1 MILQKINAG
10 VFNEMVQDE
19 TGTFVMN
26 KNQPS
31 HLSSEIDSDTVKKIR
46 ELSKL
51 RKSIELD
58 LKAIATATK
67 ISTNQLKN
75 IESFKF
81 EKLPPNP
88 MRLSFIDQYCSVI
101 EKANNTPYGL
111 SAGVWT
117 DKGSKVFNL
126 TSKLNAGVIWANT
139 YNKFDPT
146 SPFGGYKESGHG
158 REGGLHGLFPYLN
171 LSYD

>member
-67 ISTNQLKN
+67 ISTDLLRN

-88 MRLSFIDQYCSVI
+88 IRLSCSDQYCSVI
-101 EKANNTPYGL
+101 EKAHKN
-111 SAGVWT
+111 
-117 DKGSKVFNL
+117 
-126 TSKLNAGVIWANT
+126 
-139 YNKFDPT
+139 
-146 SPFGGYKESGHG
+146 
-158 REGGLHGLFPYLN
+158 
-171 LSYD
+171 

>member
-1 MILQKINAG
+1 MTLKKIDAG
-10 VFNEMVQDE
+10 EYNEMSPDE

-31 HLSSEIDSDTVKKIR
+31 HVSSEIDSDTVKKIR

-101 EKANNTPYGL
+101 EKANKN
-111 SAGVWT
+111 
-117 DKGSKVFNL
+117 
-126 TSKLNAGVIWANT
+126 
-139 YNKFDPT
+139 
-146 SPFGGYKESGHG
+146 
-158 REGGLHGLFPYLN
+158 
-171 LSYD
+171 

>member
-10 VFNEMVQDE
+10 VFNNMVQDE

-31 HLSSEIDSDTVKKIR
+31 HVSSEIDNDTVKKVR

-51 RKSIELD
+51 RRSIELD
-58 LKAIATATK
+58 LKAIATKTK

-88 MRLSFIDQYCSVI
+88 MRTSFIDQYCSVI
-101 EKANNTPYGL
+101 EKANKIN
-111 SAGVWT
+111 S
-117 DKGSKVFNL
+117 
-126 TSKLNAGVIWANT
+126 I
-139 YNKFDPT
+139 
-146 SPFGGYKESGHG
+146 
-158 REGGLHGLFPYLN
+158 
-171 LSYD
+171 

>member
-1 MILQKINAG
+1 MILKKINAG

-31 HLSSEIDSDTVKKIR
+31 HLSSEIDSDTVKKIK
-46 ELSKL
+46 ELKKL
-51 RKSIELD
+51 RKNIELD
-58 LKAIATATK
+58 LIAIKKKKK

-101 EKANNTPYGL
+101 EKANKN
-111 SAGVWT
+111 
-117 DKGSKVFNL
+117 
-126 TSKLNAGVIWANT
+126 
-139 YNKFDPT
+139 
-146 SPFGGYKESGHG
+146 
-158 REGGLHGLFPYLN
+158 
-171 LSYD
+171 

>member
-1 MILQKINAG
+1 MS
-10 VFNEMVQDE
+10 QDE
-19 TGTFVMN
+19 HGIFVMN
-26 KNQPS
+26 KNQSS
-31 HLSSEIDSDTVKKIR
+31 HVSNEIQTAIVQKVK

-88 MRLSFIDQYCSVI
+88 MRTSFIDQYCSVI
-101 EKANNTPYGL
+101 EKANKIN
-111 SAGVWT
+111 S
-117 DKGSKVFNL
+117 
-126 TSKLNAGVIWANT
+126 I
-139 YNKFDPT
+139 
-146 SPFGGYKESGHG
+146 
-158 REGGLHGLFPYLN
+158 
-171 LSYD
+171 

>member
-1 MILQKINAG
+1 MILRNNNTG
-10 VFNEMVQDE
+10 ELNGMVQDE

-31 HLSSEIDSDTVKKIR
+31 HVSNEIDSDTVKKIR

-101 EKANNTPYGL
+101 EKANKN
-111 SAGVWT
+111 
-117 DKGSKVFNL
+117 
-126 TSKLNAGVIWANT
+126 
-139 YNKFDPT
+139 
-146 SPFGGYKESGHG
+146 
-158 REGGLHGLFPYLN
+158 
-171 LSYD
+171 